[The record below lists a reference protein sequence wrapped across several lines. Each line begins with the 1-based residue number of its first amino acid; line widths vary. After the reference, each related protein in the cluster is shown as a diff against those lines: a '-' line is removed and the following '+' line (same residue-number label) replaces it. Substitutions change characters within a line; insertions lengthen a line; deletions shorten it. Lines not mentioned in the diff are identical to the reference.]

1 MTYNASV
8 AMHAKQLSSTVT
20 SSLFLPFVSAL
31 LQSMRQQLNH
41 HSDEEQI
48 DTEQRTQISR
58 RIQQVPVA
66 HASKRMMDI
75 VCLFSLLIH
84 VYIF

>member
-20 SSLFLPFVSAL
+20 SSLFLPFISAL
-31 LQSMRQQLNH
+31 LQSMRQQQLGRR
-41 HSDEEQI
+41 SDEQQL
-48 DTEQRTQISR
+48 DTEQRTKISH
-58 RIQQVPVA
+58 RIQQVVVA

-75 VCLFSLLIH
+75 VCLL
-84 VYIF
+84 